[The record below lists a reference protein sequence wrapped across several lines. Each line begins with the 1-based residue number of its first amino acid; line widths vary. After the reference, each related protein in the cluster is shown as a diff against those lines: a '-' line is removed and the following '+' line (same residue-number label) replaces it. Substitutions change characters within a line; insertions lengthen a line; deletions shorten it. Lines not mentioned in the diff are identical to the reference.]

1 MRRRARDA
9 WAVRPA
15 WRSAI
20 FGLFIASACSGGAG
34 AGETP
39 GQTVALPG
47 PDGHLFTK
55 LPPGYTGVRFENG
68 YQSAG
73 LAHILEF
80 VMQHQNA
87 FALPQNLG
95 GKDCSRSQRLR
106 KRKALQPSP

>member
-55 LPPGYTGVRFENG
+55 LPPGYTGVRFENRLTPTQDLNVFTYRNFYNG
-68 YQSAG
+68 GGVAAG
-73 LAHILEF
+73 DLTGDG
-80 VMQHQNA
+80 
-87 FALPQNLG
+87 LPEVVLTSNQG
-95 GKDCSRSQRLR
+95 GPR
-106 KRKALQPSP
+106 